1 MLASSDGSRQYRPRP
16 SATRLE
22 DAAKVAKEEWSDATR
37 EQLAAIVAELHVEAE
52 RVEANRHAVLA
63 TMPGE

>member
-1 MLASSDGSRQYRPRP
+1 M
-16 SATRLE
+16 
-22 DAAKVAKEEWSDATR
+22 AKEEWSDATR
-37 EQLAAIVAELHVEAE
+37 EQLAAIVAELHVETE